1 MAYPITLPLLAKRYP
16 NTSFVRG
23 VPLSTYADFGV
34 VEVKVAPKPDYDPE
48 TTQASLNDPVE
59 VEGKWFQKW
68 ETSPIP
74 VAQLEEKQNQKE
86 QSVRTTRNQLLSS
99 SDWTQLEDSPLS
111 EDAKT
116 EWALYREA
124 LRAVPEQDG
133 FPDSVEWP
141 VAPNS

>member
-1 MAYPITLPLLAKRYP
+1 MEYPISLPLLAKRNP

-34 VEVKVAPKPDYDPE
+34 VEVTVAPKPDFDPE
-48 TTQASLNDPVE
+48 TTQVALQSPVE
-59 VEGKWFQKW
+59 IDGKWIQRW

-74 VAQLEEKQNQKE
+74 AEQIEDRQNQKE
-86 QSVRTTRNQLLSS
+86 LTVRTTRNQLLMS

-141 VAPNS
+141 VAPNA